1 MIVKIALLCF
11 NQSKFIL
18 LKCIFNL
25 LGADE
30 IITFSNDSFESNFY
44 EKSIEQSSFLNE
56 LLSRNDK
63 YDVVFI
69 TTHLNY
75 NTNFIKKFLSQSGV
89 VIHATEK
96 DLPSDDYGAFSRMM
110 FRVSNCPLMK
120 L

>member
-1 MIVKIALLCF
+1 MKILTLSS
-11 NQSKFIL
+11 NIP
-18 LKCIFNL
+18 
-25 LGADE
+25 GADE

-75 NTNFIKKFLSQSGV
+75 NTDFILKFLSKSGTLV
-89 VIHATEK
+89 HATEK
-96 DLPSDDYGAFSRMM
+96 DLPSDDYGVFMRML
-110 FRVSNCPLMK
+110 FRVS
-120 L
+120 